1 MQVTQKG
8 SKIWFEQVDIDIAA
22 LLSSAELQLPIDIP
36 LAMTRA
42 GISVPLVNDGSVVMT
57 FNVSSQ
63 KMGSSQDE
71 KNQSKKS
78 LLQKVHNNYS

>member
-22 LLSSAELQLPIDIP
+22 LLSSAELHLPIDTP

-42 GISVPLVNDGSVVMT
+42 GISIPSEYDGSIAMA
-57 FNVSSQ
+57 FNVS
-63 KMGSSQDE
+63 
-71 KNQSKKS
+71 
-78 LLQKVHNNYS
+78 Y